1 MNGDGTTDD
10 EGRRPALLH
19 FLLTLGGTRDPQ
31 GPLSDPLLVNG
42 NPRCGSMPPAE
53 KKVTEP
59 EAQVSYSAEFPERGA
74 APWGSNR
81 PGSANRIGNWRWAW
95 QRLVCSKVGHDRRAR
110 GRGAFITI

>member
-42 NPRCGSMPPAE
+42 NPRCGSMPPTE
-53 KKVTEP
+53 K
-59 EAQVSYSAEFPERGA
+59 R
-74 APWGSNR
+74 
-81 PGSANRIGNWRWAW
+81 
-95 QRLVCSKVGHDRRAR
+95 
-110 GRGAFITI
+110 